1 MNQRMNDGN
10 LRQRLG
16 AALTAW
22 PRVALTV
29 LALAVI
35 VQLARLLW
43 LLITPIG
50 SIGDWQGSFAQP
62 MPAAARMALFAA
74 FDPHGRA
81 AQAADG
87 ANETITS
94 LQLTLFGIR
103 QNVGSGL
110 GSAILAGPDG
120 VQQSYRVGEEV
131 MPGVK
136 LAAVRFDH
144 VLLDRYGTRES
155 LYMDQSVPAE
165 TVGADPAD
173 VAQAAAQPGSADAAS
188 GASALTPDNLRN
200 AVGFAP
206 RQANGRINGI
216 AVAPQ
221 GNSGV
226 FQQAGFRDGDIITGV
241 NGRPIRS
248 AADIET
254 LRASLTPGARLSLTI
269 ERGAEVVPISLNL
282 ENP

>member
-1 MNQRMNDGN
+1 MSEGN

-16 AALTAW
+16 AVFAMW
-22 PRVALTV
+22 PRVALVV
-29 LALAVI
+29 LAIAVI
-35 VQLARLLW
+35 VQLARLIW

-50 SIGDWQGSFAQP
+50 SIGDWQGSFAQS
-62 MPAAARMALFAA
+62 MPAPARMALFAA

-81 AQAADG
+81 AQATG
-87 ANETITS
+87 GNETITS
-94 LQLTLFGIR
+94 LQLTLYGIR

-144 VLLDRYGTRES
+144 VLLDRNGARES

-173 VAQAAAQPGSADAAS
+173 VTQAAAQPGTAESES
-188 GASALTPDNLRN
+188 GGSALTPEKLRN

-216 AVAPQ
+216 AVAAQ
-221 GNSGV
+221 GDPALFN
-226 FQQAGFRDGDIITGV
+226 QAGFRDGDIITGV

-254 LRASLTPGARLSLTI
+254 LRASLTPGARLSLTV